1 MPLRRGGAISG
12 LPYQLLKGSRG
23 IKQAFL
29 RISLWAPTTSPR
41 LPTEQPAFRH
51 TSITSTSRSI
61 VGSAVVARA
70 FRSIQLTG
78 PLRVCSTQ
86 LRCWPCGWLTDFRER
101 NMNCPLVQLRHRLL
115 RSVVKSLA
123 SSSVNATS
131 FGSAKM
137 ESHQPF
143 QPATSTGTPKQNAA

>member
-70 FRSIQLTG
+70 FPLQIVIRSA
-78 PLRVCSTQ
+78 
-86 LRCWPCGWLTDFRER
+86 
-101 NMNCPLVQLRHRLL
+101 
-115 RSVVKSLA
+115 VVARDNGFMVA
-123 SSSVNATS
+123 SRP
-131 FGSAKM
+131 GM
-137 ESHQPF
+137 
-143 QPATSTGTPKQNAA
+143 PKV